1 MYLDIIEI
9 IMNTMNTSKTCEML
23 TNFLLTNNCI
33 PFLKQSS
40 KTKYILK
47 QFYNNISDADKELQ
61 QMKSR
66 PNFYKLK
73 LKHIETVDDIPKPKT
88 FADDALE
95 EMVEH
100 HINTN
105 SYYRLIYVFNLLDH
119 PLLKRNITIHFII
132 EKSDV
137 DLDLDL
143 EPNITRFNKYV
154 DNILLLLLT
163 LNKHTTNKCSNNL
176 VYFLYFTSLKKRTSS
191 TTDVLGREHV
201 NTGFTHTCP
210 FNNAE
215 IVIFR
220 KEEWYKVLI
229 HETFHNIHLDFSGM
243 NNLDSCDEK
252 MSALFNINSTI
263 RLYET
268 YAEFWGKILN
278 ILIFSYNLLDDK
290 TEYSL
295 FFKYCDFLINF
306 ERVHCFFQMVKIL
319 RFNKLT
325 YQDILSGSDKLKT
338 YKENSNVFAYYII
351 TLILINNYPA
361 FLLWCYDN
369 NSHTQILQFH
379 KTTEHTNKFC
389 DFIGQNYNIPSLLNG
404 VLCSEKLLNKIKQN
418 TKNKTGKY
426 ILTNLRLSL
435 CEIE

>member
-1 MYLDIIEI
+1 
-9 IMNTMNTSKTCEML
+9 MNTSKTCEML
-23 TNFLLTNNCI
+23 TNFLLSNNCI
-33 PFLKQSS
+33 PFLNHSS

-47 QFYNNISDADKELQ
+47 QLYNNISDADKELQ

-66 PNFYKLK
+66 PNFYNLK
-73 LKHIETVDDIPKPKT
+73 LGQITEIDDIPKPNT
-88 FADDALE
+88 FTDDALD

-105 SYYRLIYVFNLLDH
+105 SYYKLSYFFNLLDNSF
-119 PLLKRNITIHFII
+119 LKRDITIHFII

-137 DLDLDL
+137 DLDLDF

-154 DNILLLLLT
+154 DNILLSLLT

-191 TTDVLGREHV
+191 TTDVLGRNHV
-201 NTGFTHTCP
+201 NTGFTYTCP

-220 KEEWYKVLI
+220 KEEWFKVLI
-229 HETFHNIHLDFSGM
+229 HESFHNLNLDFSGM
-243 NNLDSCDEK
+243 DNQQPCLEK
-252 MSALFNINSTI
+252 MTALFNINSTI

-268 YAEFWGKILN
+268 YTEFWAKILN
-278 ILIFSYNLLDDK
+278 ILIFNYNLLDDK
-290 TEYSL
+290 RDYTIFL
-295 FFKYCDFLINF
+295 KYADFLINY
-306 ERVHCFFQMVKIL
+306 ERIHCFFQMVKIL
-319 RFNKLT
+319 KFNKLT
-325 YQDILSGSDKLKT
+325 YQDILSGSDKLKS
-338 YKENSNVFAYYII
+338 YKEDSNVFAYYVI
-351 TLILINNYPA
+351 TLILLNNYPA

-369 NSHTQILQFH
+369 NSHNQLLQFNQ
-379 KTTEHTNKFC
+379 TLENKDKLC
-389 DFIGQNYNIPSLLNG
+389 AFIESNYNIPSLLDG
-404 VLCSEKLLNKIKQN
+404 VICSEKLLNKIKPN